1 IYKLPGGKYMGY
13 VILIFFIL
21 VFGLLFVNE
30 TTRRA
35 IYLTPL
41 WFILLGFMY
50 WRYKKESQKLN
61 D

>member
-1 IYKLPGGKYMGY
+1 MGY
-13 VILIFFIL
+13 VILLFFIL

-41 WFILLGFMY
+41 WFVLLGLMY
-50 WRYKKESQKLN
+50 WRYKKQVQNLNNVKL
-61 D
+61 